1 MTNPTRTGGRILVD
15 SLVALGADTAF
26 CVAGE
31 SYLEVL
37 DAATDRPELRLIT
50 CRQEG
55 GAAFMAEAWG
65 KLTGRPGVCMV
76 TRGPGACN
84 AAIGIHTAFQ
94 DSSPMVVLI
103 GHVARGHLDRE
114 AFQEIDYRQMFGPVA
129 KWVGQIDRVERIPE
143 YMARAFRVAT
153 AGRPGPVVL
162 ALPEDVLRDKA
173 AVADPATAC
182 DFADAAP
189 DADTADKVAVMLR
202 TARRPLVMVGGGHW
216 SDDAS
221 ADLKRFVE
229 GWNLPVV
236 CAFRRQDIMENDS
249 PCYIGDLGTGAAPTL
264 VERVKQADMI
274 LAIGTRLGE
283 TMTQGYTL
291 LTPPRLSVPLIH
303 IHADAGEL
311 GRVYQPDLGVQAT
324 PAAATRTLADLRAPG
339 DCRWADWTAGGRAD
353 YEAWQVPA
361 PCNGTLDLGAIM
373 LWLRD
378 NLPDDAII
386 TNDAGN
392 FSGWGHRFL
401 RYGRPG
407 RQLAPANGAMGYAF
421 PAALSAKLASPQRLC
436 LSMSGDGG
444 FLMTGQELA
453 SAIQCGAAPIALVFN
468 NGMYGTIRMHQ
479 EQRFP
484 GRVSATSL
492 TNPDFA
498 ALARAYG
505 AFGAV
510 VERTEDFVPAF
521 QAAIDSGTAAVIEL
535 RMDPEM
541 ITTRTTLSAM
551 RAAALERGK
560 SASS

>member
-1 MTNPTRTGGRILVD
+1 MNSQTRTGGRILVD
-15 SLVALGADTAF
+15 SLVALGAHTAF

-65 KLTGRPGVCMV
+65 KLTGRPGVLMV

-84 AAIGIHTAFQ
+84 ASIGIHTAFQ
-94 DSSPMVVLI
+94 DSSPMVVLV
-103 GHVARGHLDRE
+103 GQVARDQLDRE

-129 KWVGQIDRVERIPE
+129 KWAAQIDSAERIPE
-143 YMARAFRVAT
+143 YLARAFRIAT

-162 ALPEDVLRDKA
+162 ALPEDMLRENA
-173 AVADPATAC
+173 AVADPVVG
-182 DFADAAP
+182 DFAGATL
-189 DADTADKVAVMLR
+189 DADTADKIAVMVR
-202 TARRPLVMVGGGHW
+202 TAQRPLVLVGGAYW
-216 SDDAS
+216 DDDAS
-221 ADLKRFVE
+221 ADLRRFVE
-229 GWNLPVV
+229 AWNLPVA
-236 CAFRRQDIMENDS
+236 CSFRRQDVLHNDS
-249 PCYIGDLGTGAAPTL
+249 PSYIGDLGTGPNPAL
-264 VERVKQADMI
+264 VARVRQADMI

-283 TMTQGYTL
+283 IMTQGYEL
-291 LTPPRLSVPLIH
+291 LVPPRLSVPLIH
-303 IHADAGEL
+303 IHADADEL

-324 PAAATRTLADLRAPG
+324 PASAAHALAALSAPA
-339 DCRWADWTAGGRAD
+339 DCLWSDWTAAARAD
-353 YEAWQVPA
+353 YQAWQVPA
-361 PCNGTLDLGAIM
+361 AYEGALDLGAIFT
-373 LWLRD
+373 WLRD
-378 NLPDDAII
+378 NLPEDAII

-401 RYGRPG
+401 RFGRPG
-407 RQLAPANGAMGYAF
+407 RQLGPANGAMGYAF
-421 PAALSAKLASPQRLC
+421 PAALSAKLACPERLC
-436 LSMSGDGG
+436 MSMSGDGG

-453 SAIQCGAAPIALVFN
+453 SAVHAGAAPIALVFN

-510 VERTEDFVPAF
+510 VERTEDFAPTF
-521 QAAIDSGTAAVIEL
+521 QAAIDSGKAAVIEL
-535 RMDPEM
+535 RMDPEV

-551 RAAALERGK
+551 RAAALARQG
-560 SASS
+560 A

>member
-1 MTNPTRTGGRILVD
+1 MTAESRTGGRILVD

-37 DAATDRPELRLIT
+37 DAVTDRPELRLIT

-65 KLTGRPGVCMV
+65 KLTGRPGICMV

-84 AAIGIHTAFQ
+84 ASIGVHTAFQ
-94 DSSPMVVLI
+94 DSSPMVMLV
-103 GHVARGHLDRE
+103 GQVARDQLDRE

-129 KWVGQIDRVERIPE
+129 KWVAQIDRADRIPE
-143 YMARAFRVAT
+143 YLARAFRVAT

-162 ALPEDVLRDKA
+162 ALPEDMLREA
-173 AVADPATAC
+173 AVVADPVSC
-182 DFADAAP
+182 DFADATL
-189 DADTADKVAVMLR
+189 DADTADKIALMLR
-202 TARRPLVMVGGGHW
+202 TAQRPLLLVGGSHW
-216 SDDAS
+216 DDDACG
-221 ADLKRFVE
+221 DLRRFAE
-229 GWNLPVV
+229 AWNLPVA
-236 CAFRRQDIMENDS
+236 CSFRRQDVMHNDS
-249 PCYIGDLGTGAAPTL
+249 ACYIGDLGTGPAPGL
-264 VERVKQADMI
+264 LARVRQADMI
-274 LAIGTRLGE
+274 LAVGTRLGE
-283 TMTQGYTL
+283 IMTQGYAL

-303 IHADAGEL
+303 IHADANEL
-311 GRVYQPDLGVQAT
+311 GRVYQPDLGFQAT
-324 PAAATRTLADLRAPG
+324 PAGAARALATLAAPA
-339 DCRWADWTAGGRAD
+339 DCLWADWTAACRAD
-353 YEAWQVPA
+353 YLTWQTPA
-361 PCNGTLDLGAIM
+361 AYDGALDLGAIFQ
-373 LWLRD
+373 WLRD

-401 RYGRPG
+401 RFGRPG

-421 PAALSAKLASPQRLC
+421 PAAVSAKLACPERLC

-453 SAIQCGAAPIALVFN
+453 TAMHAGAAPIALVFN

-479 EQRFP
+479 EMRFP
-484 GRVSATSL
+484 GRVSATGL

-505 AFGAV
+505 AFSAV
-510 VERTEDFVPAF
+510 VERTADFAPAF
-521 QAAIDSGTAAVIEL
+521 RAAIDSGMAAIIEL
-535 RMDPEM
+535 RMDPEV
-541 ITTRTTLSAM
+541 ITTRTTLTAM
-551 RAAALERGK
+551 RDAAQARKGTM
-560 SASS
+560 A